1 MHTHHMLL
9 IDAFTPPGGG
19 DPLSWF
25 HFYKWGDGLELVF
38 VPLQEQ
44 VLITAAPTEWEEGD
58 TLWFV
63 RETGD
68 TFTVEGAVPLLR
80 TLDGMSSLELWYD
93 ARARVLPQAPLRVS
107 TFGARQMEPP
117 LLQNILQ
124 QMWNDILVPA
134 TPSA

>member
-9 IDAFTPPGGG
+9 IDAFKPPVGG

-58 TLWFV
+58 ILWFV
-63 RETGD
+63 RETED

-80 TLDGMSSLELWYD
+80 TLDGMDSLELWYD
-93 ARARVLPQAPLRVS
+93 ARSCVIPKAPLRVS